1 MAGFVNLTWDHYGK
15 WLHGEAVGAG
25 MCMAATMSNQMGWM
39 NDEETKRT
47 FNLIEQAKLPCTAPK
62 TMTTE
67 QFLDLMSVD
76 KKVLDGVLR
85 LILMK
90 GIGKSVVTD
99 DYTLDNLRQAIK
111 HSIEP

>member
-1 MAGFVNLTWDHYGK
+1 MGYGQ

-39 NDEETKRT
+39 NDEETQRCV
-47 FNLIEQAKLPCTAPK
+47 NLIEQARLPIAAPES
-62 TMTTE
+62 MTE
-67 QFLDLMSVD
+67 DKFQSLMSVD

-90 GIGKSVVTD
+90 GIGKSVVTS
-99 DYTLDNLRQAIK
+99 DYTTDNLKLAINNSIANHNQTAIK
-111 HSIEP
+111 